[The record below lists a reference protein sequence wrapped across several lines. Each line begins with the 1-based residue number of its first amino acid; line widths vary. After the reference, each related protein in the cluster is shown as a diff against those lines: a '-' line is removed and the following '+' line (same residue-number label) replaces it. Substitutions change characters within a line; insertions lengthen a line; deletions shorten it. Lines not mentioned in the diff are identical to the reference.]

1 MATNNKVYIGNL
13 PYTATREEIEDF
25 FSDCGEVGEVRII
38 TDRETDRSKGFGF
51 VTFNDD
57 DAFQSALKKDEEE
70 MGGRKLRINE
80 ARDRA

>member
-1 MATNNKVYIGNL
+1 MANNKVYVGNL
-13 PYTATREEIEDF
+13 PYDTTKEEIEDF
-25 FSDCGEVGEVRII
+25 FSSCGEVGDVRII

-51 VTFNDD
+51 VTFNDNK
-57 DAFQSALKKDEEE
+57 AFENALRKDEEE